1 MVREDRKDSRAGASS
16 AGHAAFESFGSGGA
30 GVNLTQKQEN
40 FCAAYIETGNASE
53 AYRRAY
59 DVSGMNSASVNRKA
73 KELLD
78 NVKIAA
84 RITEMRAPVLERA
97 QLTLE
102 QHLAD
107 LKRLRDLAEADG
119 KYGPAVSAEISRGK
133 ASGLYVEKIEL
144 SRPKVRVKDLTGRK
158 RQGGE

>member
-1 MVREDRKDSRAGASS
+1 M
-16 AGHAAFESFGSGGA
+16 
-30 GVNLTQKQEN
+30 NLTQKQEN

-59 DVSGMNSASVNRKA
+59 DASGMNSASVNRKA

-78 NVKIAA
+78 NVKITA